1 MADSVMELNDYL
13 SEAQAELSEAQENLE
28 TEKAARLKAEKQK
41 REMSDKFEFAKNEL
55 QDSLEVVA
63 VQQEL
68 RRAKEREVIS
78 LKRTLEE
85 ERANHETVITEMRN
99 KHHHD
104 AQGLTDQLDQLK
116 RENKMAM
123 DMQNKTSEAE
133 IGDLQEEIKS
143 MLRNKQ
149 EADRKQGQLEAEC
162 TKLQMKLVEVERMQQ
177 SERERMSEFIGEL
190 EQTRRDLAE
199 AEAKASLANKSSVS
213 LEAEL
218 NGVITSFE
226 EARNSDSDFEFRPA
240 VAVERRNR
248 NRLSIGDEIQ
258 QMNLPLSQM
267 PLHDRE
273 FRYELK

>member
-1 MADSVMELNDYL
+1 
-13 SEAQAELSEAQENLE
+13 
-28 TEKAARLKAEKQK
+28 
-41 REMSDKFEFAKNEL
+41 
-55 QDSLEVVA
+55 
-63 VQQEL
+63 
-68 RRAKEREVIS
+68 
-78 LKRTLEE
+78 
-85 ERANHETVITEMRN
+85 
-99 KHHHD
+99 
-104 AQGLTDQLDQLK
+104 
-116 RENKMAM
+116 
-123 DMQNKTSEAE
+123 
-133 IGDLQEEIKS
+133 
-143 MLRNKQ
+143 MLRNKL

-226 EARNSDSDFEFRPA
+226 EDRNSDSDFEFRPA